1 MKDGDGEILR
11 DVCEFNEEL
20 RGTGTG
26 GESNVDNRVK
36 WEFFLLIAMF
46 IWIR

>member
-20 RGTGTG
+20 RGTG

-36 WEFFLLIAMF
+36 WEFCLLIAMF